1 MFSDALSS
9 GLLLAGIL
17 LSLPFWRA
25 RIDAIDKYVANNIE
39 ENPDFSIDMYD
50 PWIALALG
58 VAGVIGFGLGGYF
71 ALASLAS
78 GSIASAIQGMFLLAG
93 ALLAAA
99 TAVVLYTDRF
109 EAYEVPF
116 GLFAM
121 GAGVFLIILRV
132 IFT

>member
-1 MFSDALSS
+1 
-9 GLLLAGIL
+9 
-17 LSLPFWRA
+17 
-25 RIDAIDKYVANNIE
+25 
-39 ENPDFSIDMYD
+39 MYD

-58 VAGVIGFGLGGYF
+58 IAGVIGFGLGGYF
-71 ALASLAS
+71 TLASLAS